1 MSEHGGVASSSQ
13 LDSAIPQVTPST
25 VKEHLMLPEGA
36 IKLSILVAPGGA
48 GYFTGSFVLARAEGV
63 GEDADL
69 DGAGEEPL

>member
-1 MSEHGGVASSSQ
+1 
-13 LDSAIPQVTPST
+13 
-25 VKEHLMLPEGA
+25 MLPEGA